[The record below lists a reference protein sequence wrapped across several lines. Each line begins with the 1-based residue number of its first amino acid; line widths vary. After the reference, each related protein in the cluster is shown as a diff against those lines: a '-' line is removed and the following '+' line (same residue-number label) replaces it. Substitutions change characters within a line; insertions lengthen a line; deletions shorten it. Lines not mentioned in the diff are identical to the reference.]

1 MLKRV
6 RGPRGEA
13 SEEQAMRRTVFNS
26 DHEAFRQVLRDF
38 IDAEVLPRYEEWYQ
52 AGIVPRDFYYK
63 LAALGLFGIE
73 VPEEYGGAGIR
84 SFKYNAIETEELARA
99 GVGFG
104 GSAVHTALCLPYLLK
119 LGTDEQKK
127 RWLPKF
133 VSGEMMFA
141 IAMTEPGTG
150 SDLAGMKTT
159 AKLSPDGTC
168 YVLNGAKTFITGGV
182 QADRVIVCART
193 APQREDDRRYGI
205 SLLAVDAKS
214 AGYAVG
220 RKLDKIGL
228 KVQDT
233 AELSFSDVR
242 VPAEDLLGE
251 ENEGFS
257 YLGQNLPQERLAIA
271 YGAYSQAA
279 AAVELAKRYTRDRH
293 IFGQPVVSFQNTKFE
308 LAACKAEVDAA
319 QAVVDRA
326 LEAHDLGEL
335 TAAEAASAKL
345 FCTETASRVIDR
357 CLQLHGGYGYINEY
371 PIARL
376 YADSRVN
383 RIYGGTSEVMK
394 TIIAKDMGL

>member
-1 MLKRV
+1 
-6 RGPRGEA
+6 
-13 SEEQAMRRTVFNS
+13 
-26 DHEAFRQVLRDF
+26 
-38 IDAEVLPRYEEWYQ
+38 
-52 AGIVPRDFYYK
+52 
-63 LAALGLFGIE
+63 
-73 VPEEYGGAGIR
+73 
-84 SFKYNAIETEELARA
+84 
-99 GVGFG
+99 
-104 GSAVHTALCLPYLLK
+104 
-119 LGTDEQKK
+119 
-127 RWLPKF
+127 
-133 VSGEMMFA
+133 
-141 IAMTEPGTG
+141 G

-159 AKLSPDGTC
+159 AKLSADGSH

-182 QADRVIVCART
+182 HADRVIVCART
-193 APQREDDRRYGI
+193 APSRDDDRRYGI
-205 SLLAVDAKS
+205 SLLVVDTKL
-214 AGYAVG
+214 AGYSVG

-228 KVQDT
+228 KVSDT
-233 AELSFSDVR
+233 AELAFSDVQ

-251 ENEGFS
+251 EHKGFS

-271 YGAYSQAA
+271 YGAYAQAA
-279 AAVELAKRYTRDRH
+279 AAVEFAKRYTIDRH
-293 IFGQPVVSFQNTKFE
+293 IFGKSVASFQNTKFE

-319 QAVVDRA
+319 QAVADRA

-345 FCTETASRVIDR
+345 FCTEVASRVIDR

>member
-1 MLKRV
+1 
-6 RGPRGEA
+6 
-13 SEEQAMRRTVFNS
+13 MRRTVFNE

-38 IDAEVLPRYEEWYQ
+38 IEAEVTPHYQEWYD

-63 LAALGLFGIE
+63 LAELGLFGIE
-73 VPEEYGGAGIR
+73 VPEEYGGAGLT
-84 SFKYNAIETEELARA
+84 SFKYSAIETEEIARA
-99 GVGFG
+99 GVSFG
-104 GSAVHTALCLPYLLK
+104 GSGVHVALCLPYIMK
-119 LGTDEQKK
+119 LGTEEQKK

-133 VSGEMMFA
+133 VSGEMMCA

-159 AKLSPDGTC
+159 AKLSADGSH

-182 QADRVIVCART
+182 HADRVIVCART
-193 APQREDDRRYGI
+193 APAKEDDRRYGI
-205 SLLAVDAKS
+205 SLLVVDALLD
-214 AGYAVG
+214 GYTVG
-220 RKLDKIGL
+220 RKLDKLGL
-228 KVQDT
+228 KVSDT
-233 AELSFSDVR
+233 AELAFADVK

-251 ENEGFS
+251 EHKGFS
-257 YLGQNLPQERLAIA
+257 YLGQNLPQERLSIAI
-271 YGAYSQAA
+271 GAYAQAA
-279 AAVELAKRYTRDRH
+279 AAIEFTKKYTQDRI
-293 IFGQPVVSFQNTKFE
+293 IFGKSVASFQNTKFE

-319 QAVVDRA
+319 QAVADRA
-326 LEAHDLGEL
+326 LEAHDAGEL

-345 FCTETASRVIDR
+345 FCTEVASRVIDR

-376 YADSRVN
+376 YADNRVN